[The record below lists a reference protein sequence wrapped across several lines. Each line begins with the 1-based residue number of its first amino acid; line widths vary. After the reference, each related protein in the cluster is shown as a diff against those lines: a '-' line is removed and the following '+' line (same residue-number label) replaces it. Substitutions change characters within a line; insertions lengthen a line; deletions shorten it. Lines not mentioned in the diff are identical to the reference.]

1 MNDGPGIADR
11 FGLGVLRGMDRIAR
25 EDEAT
30 RVRLCLQCGIDP
42 DKVRPPRPL
51 LIASPGAQSRRN
63 PTRRA
68 DTRTP

>member
-1 MNDGPGIADR
+1 MNDTPGIAER

-25 EDEAT
+25 EDEVA

-42 DKVRPPRPL
+42 DKEHTPSPKQPL
-51 LIASPGAQSRRN
+51 QLRKYRN

-68 DTRTP
+68 DANR